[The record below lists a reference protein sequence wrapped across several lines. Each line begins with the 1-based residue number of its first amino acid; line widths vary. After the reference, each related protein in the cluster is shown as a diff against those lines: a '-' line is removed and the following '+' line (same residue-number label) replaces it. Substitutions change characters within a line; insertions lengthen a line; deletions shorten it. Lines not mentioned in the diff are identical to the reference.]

1 MHLNRNEK
9 IVYVWNL
16 MRIKEKWWY
25 CDDDELYLRNDS
37 MVFCVFLIFK
47 WKFGGGG
54 AGVGGSSDREMSS
67 LK

>member
-9 IVYVWNL
+9 FVYVWNL

-25 CDDDELYLRNDS
+25 CDDELYLRNDS

-47 WKFGGGG
+47 WKFGGGL
-54 AGVGGSSDREMSS
+54 GGSIERERER
-67 LK
+67 